1 MGEITALLEASSKGD
16 LAARDRAYSLLYTDL
31 KSVAAKVARSAGP
44 QYTLDTTGLVHE
56 SFLRLAGSG
65 CKDRSHF
72 MALAA
77 RAMRQ
82 ILCDHARRRIADKRG
97 GGAANEPLD
106 ARADRAVDQSPTG
119 DLESLVAVDELLEQ
133 LAAEDERAAKILE
146 YRLFAGLTAEE
157 TAEAL
162 GVSVRTVHLDMDRA
176 RSWLSPRLTG
186 P

>member
-1 MGEITALLEASSKGD
+1 MGDITDLLGASSRGD
-16 LAARDRAYSLLYTDL
+16 LSARDRAYELLYADL
-31 KSVAAKVARSAGP
+31 KSMASKVARSAGP

-65 CKDRSHF
+65 CKDRGHF

-97 GGAANEPLD
+97 GGKAGEPLD
-106 ARADRAVDQSPTG
+106 EFSASVAAPGPTG
-119 DLESLVAVDELLEQ
+119 DLESLVAVDQLLDQ

-162 GVSVRTVHLDMDRA
+162 GISVRTVHLDMDRA
-176 RSWLSPRLTG
+176 RSWLSPRLSA